1 MTKSQLVSKLMESI
15 PYYTAGREN
24 LDFSVHQMQEPKL
37 ENLHV
42 LKNAYSENTHHY
54 HMVVLFYDGSHIQ
67 SFSWQY
73 MPVSQLKNAIKNVIY
88 LNVEHGG
95 FAVILM
101 KDYKATPDISIA
113 VW

>member
-1 MTKSQLVSKLMESI
+1 MNKSQLVSKLMESI
-15 PYYTAGREN
+15 PYYTAGHKD
-24 LDFSVHQMQEPKL
+24 LDFFVHQMQEPKL
-37 ENLHV
+37 EKLNV
-42 LKNAYSENTHHY
+42 LKNAFTENVHQY

-73 MPVSQLKNAIKNVIY
+73 LPVSQLKNAINNAIY

-95 FAVILM
+95 LAVILM
-101 KDYKATPDISIA
+101 KDYKSTPDVSIA